1 MTLSRRMF
9 LHSGLMTGAALA
21 VAPRV
26 LAEPTLPGWHVGY
39 ANAPSEGFAPAE
51 MKLVRGK
58 VPAGLTGTLYRNG
71 PAWFQ
76 HGDQYAT
83 HWFDGDGMVQR
94 IAIGDGKAVHSGRF
108 ADTTRLST

>member
-51 MKLVRGK
+51 MKLVLRT
-58 VPAGLTGTLYRNG
+58 VLARRDVRAGGTVELPR
-71 PAWFQ
+71 
-76 HGDQYAT
+76 
-83 HWFDGDGMVQR
+83 R
-94 IAIGDGKAVHSGRF
+94 RSG
-108 ADTTRLST
+108 AD